1 MIIYDGFYLKG
12 FTRIDKG
19 EAGAVFE
26 RYGEAK
32 AQEKQ
37 PPRIKESEK
46 YNNPAASVYSL
57 VIPAPAP
64 RHVVACAVVTRTSK
78 NCYQATVYDERRIE
92 HFTATTLD
100 GLRRTVA
107 DFFEGVAV

>member
-1 MIIYDGFYLKG
+1 MIIYDGFYLHG

-26 RYGEAK
+26 RYGEAV
-32 AQEKQ
+32 QEKQ
-37 PPRIKESEK
+37 PARIKESER
-46 YNNPAASVYSL
+46 YNNPAARVYS
-57 VIPAPAP
+57 VIVPEPAP

-78 NCYQATVYDERRIE
+78 NCYQATVYDDRRIE

-100 GLRRTVA
+100 GLRRVVS